1 MENFFID
8 DSFYND
14 LSDMMDEME
23 IEEENISELPD
34 DWSQKIQLSKLEKIF
49 TLNKNFVTDAIIQ
62 KTDTW
67 EERFPEDPNDSFMN
81 KIEKAIESGIDI
93 DKINSLLP
101 ELYYPTMEFVTIT
114 KKDLI
119 DWTNPAPRA

>member
-67 EERFPEDPNDSFMN
+67 EERFPEDTNDSFMN